1 MFHTVR
7 TKLNLV
13 NLVKLSPIHS
23 RAFSIYNT
31 RVKDSSLNLGVLIDT
46 RGGNRYQSSSL
57 IWEFPSHHQVKLG
70 LTRFKRGCCH
80 VATRLPQMLPLFLGK
95 SLIYKVCCHV
105 ATQKT

>member
-1 MFHTVR
+1 VVHVVLAGITLSQMCHTTL

-46 RGGNRYQSSSL
+46 RGGNRYQGSL
-57 IWEFPSHHQVKLG
+57 LILTSPNQVKLG
-70 LTRFKRGCCH
+70 LNEV
-80 VATRLPQMLPLFLGK
+80 VAMLPLGCHK
-95 SLIYKVCCHV
+95 CCHYF
-105 ATQKT
+105 